1 MSLSLQVKK
10 FINSEHTGEYVDII
24 WRGRSEEERYADDV
38 DANGDSRP
46 VEIDEL
52 FAYDEVSAGVEEAAP
67 QEADAKTETAAAAP
81 KSADV
86 QE

>member
-38 DANGDSRP
+38 DANGDSHP

-52 FAYDEVSAGVEEAAP
+52 FAYDG
-67 QEADAKTETAAAAP
+67 
-81 KSADV
+81 
-86 QE
+86 